1 MENYDMLLNLV
12 ENPDKYSPMEIR
24 EILSNPERKEI
35 YEILCKI
42 SSALNSND
50 RISDE
55 FIDTEWLRLNSE
67 NSVDLKSRKPFFRHW
82 ILPSSRIASFAVI
95 ILSSVVALAVGI
107 AVTISVVDK
116 KTEVNQVVKP
126 LANAKRTA
134 TFSDTVIMSPEDRAT
149 EVYPVIFEDTSLE
162 EILKAVSKHYDVSVE
177 FKSQESA
184 GIHLFYKLDTRQP
197 LDDIIE
203 QLNTFDRIDIS
214 KEENILIVE

>member
-1 MENYDMLLNLV
+1 M
-12 ENPDKYSPMEIR
+12 
-24 EILSNPERKEI
+24 
-35 YEILCKI
+35 
-42 SSALNSND
+42 
-50 RISDE
+50 
-55 FIDTEWLRLNSE
+55 
-67 NSVDLKSRKPFFRHW
+67 HW

-126 LANAKRTA
+126 LANAKMTA
-134 TFSDTVIMSPEDRAT
+134 TFSDTVTMSPDYRAT

-203 QLNTFDRIDIS
+203 QLNTFDRIDIR
-214 KEENILIVE
+214 KEGNILIVE